1 MREYEFWRECATG
14 DVHAV
19 AFDAGAVVGL
29 CGPLDASEL
38 EDEFLP
44 TFDYS
49 SERAAWADQ
58 HRQAF
63 ELYRPI
69 PVRIATPPAPRGTAR
84 TG

>member
-14 DVHAV
+14 DVYAV

-29 CGPLDASEL
+29 CGPLGASER
-38 EDEFLP
+38 EEAFLP

-49 SERAAWADQ
+49 PERAAWADG
-58 HRQAF
+58 HRQGF
-63 ELYRPI
+63 ELYRPT
-69 PVRIATPPAPRGTAR
+69 PVRVAAPPAPRGAAR